1 MLHSLPEPE
10 SFEAPSA
17 GGRRTPWAARDL
29 AVFGIFFG
37 LTVLLFPPL
46 TIRVLQILRPGV
58 RLTDLSG
65 AEQVILQGVLDLLL
79 VGFIVFHVR
88 IVHGESFVDTIHW
101 FRNYQLSTTFLVS
114 SGAALALTVLLVSS
128 FFPPSEPPPIE
139 KHVIALVVRF
149 RHFWHRCGA
158 TLRGSHHPGISFQSA
173 GRRDQ
178 SLSCCP
184 LNRRPVRASACSS
197 ALGKLGRSIHDPGGG
212 LRSIVRARS
221 NQLLDT
227 VVDHPY
233 DIQRHA
239 IRIVRARHAGGRTT
253 RLVVLCLN

>member
-10 SFEAPSA
+10 SFEAPAA

-46 TIRVLQILRPGV
+46 TIRVLQILRPGL

-128 FFPPSEPPPIE
+128 FFPPSEP
-139 KHVIALVVRF
+139 
-149 RHFWHRCGA
+149 
-158 TLRGSHHPGISFQSA
+158 
-173 GRRDQ
+173 
-178 SLSCCP
+178 
-184 LNRRPVRASACSS
+184 
-197 ALGKLGRSIHDPGGG
+197 
-212 LRSIVRARS
+212 
-221 NQLLDT
+221 
-227 VVDHPY
+227 
-233 DIQRHA
+233 
-239 IRIVRARHAGGRTT
+239 
-253 RLVVLCLN
+253 